1 MLMNDM
7 TDSDNGEA
15 ELDEKAAR
23 TTNGKTAGGKVT
35 YRGGKAKALGQHIG
49 RLTKRAFG
57 RRGFADG
64 AIIADWPSVIGEHLA
79 ELSEPERIT
88 YPQGKRSGGTLHLR
102 IASGSIAVELQ
113 HLEPLLIERINGYFG
128 YKAVEKVRLI
138 QAPLAKIGHKK
149 KNAERPPLNEKK
161 TREVAQILSDV
172 DDPELREALDRL
184 ARAIVSR
191 SPD

>member
-1 MLMNDM
+1 M
-7 TDSDNGEA
+7 TETDNAGTK
-15 ELDEKAAR
+15 LDEKAAWPPD
-23 TTNGKTAGGKVT
+23 GKPVR
-35 YRGGKAKALGQHIG
+35 RGRNAKHLGQHVK

-79 ELSEPERIT
+79 GLSEPERIT
-88 YPQGKRSGGTLHLR
+88 YPQGKRAGGTLQLR

-138 QAPLAKIGHKK
+138 QAPIKRASGGTTRS
-149 KNAERPPLNEKK
+149 ERPPLDEKK
-161 TREVAQILSDV
+161 EREVADVLSDV
-172 DDPELREALDRL
+172 SDPELHEALDRL
-184 ARAIVSR
+184 ARAILSRPVS
-191 SPD
+191 